1 VRVDTNDY
9 SVNPRFVGRRIQ
21 VRVDLD
27 TVVATCEATEVARH
41 HRCLAAH
48 QSLLAPDHAR
58 ILRAMRVEAALA
70 EPMDDEVEE
79 RDLAD
84 YDRITEEVA

>member
-1 VRVDTNDY
+1 
-9 SVNPRFVGRRIQ
+9 VGRRVQ

-27 TVVATCEATEVARH
+27 SVVASCEATEVARH
-41 HRCLAAH
+41 RRCLAAH

-58 ILRAMRVEAALA
+58 ILRAMRAEQALA
-70 EPMDDEVEE
+70 DAVGDEVEE

-84 YDRITEEVA
+84 YDRITEVA